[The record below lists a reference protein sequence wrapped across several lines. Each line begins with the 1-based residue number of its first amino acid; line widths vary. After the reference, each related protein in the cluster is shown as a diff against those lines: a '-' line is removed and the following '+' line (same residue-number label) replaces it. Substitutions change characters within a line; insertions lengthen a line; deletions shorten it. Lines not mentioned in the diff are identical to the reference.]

1 MYSYCCVIPVYNNGE
16 RALDIIRRARQQV
29 PDVLVIDD
37 GSTDQDLTAIFSGTD
52 IRVIRHEMNRGKGAA
67 LKTAIRDLAERDVDY
82 MITLDADGHHFPE
95 DIPRLFSCI
104 QQNDYTIA
112 IGSRDFIIP
121 EDTPVRGRFGRKVAN
136 LFFRIETGL
145 NLSDVKSGF
154 RAYPVRYVS
163 KLNVRSNRFGFDA
176 EILVRAAWAN
186 LEIQNRRTRFMP
198 SAGDT
203 RFRKFNDK
211 LLCAVVDLWMFLHC
225 LLPYPKKALRPRP
238 KFDLSMLRPKNFFA
252 VITRVKASPGDLAAA
267 AFAGAYCGV
276 LPLFGLHT
284 PVVLYFATAFR
295 LNKIMAFMMQHP
307 FTMIPLTPFL
317 CVELGYF
324 LRNGEWLT
332 DFNLQTFGS
341 EILYRFWEWLL
352 GSLIL
357 APAFGIISAVIV
369 YFSALMLQKKA
380 RKKMRAE
387 YREMKSKTMFLDI
400 DFKKTFNVLSEKF
413 HFDRRKK

>member
-52 IRVIRHEMNRGKGAA
+52 IRVIRHEMNCGKGAA

-154 RAYPVRYVS
+154 RAYPVRYVN

-341 EILYRFWEWLL
+341 EILYRFWEI
-352 GSLIL
+352 G
-357 APAFGIISAVIV
+357 
-369 YFSALMLQKKA
+369 
-380 RKKMRAE
+380 RAH
-387 YREMKSKTMFLDI
+387 
-400 DFKKTFNVLSEKF
+400 V
-413 HFDRRKK
+413 